1 MYNEKVLEIFRNPQ
15 NMGRITKADTVGVA
29 GDVADGDLIKLFIR
43 LEGDTI
49 AEATF
54 ETFGCVAAIVS
65 SAIATD
71 LLKGKTLDQALK
83 IKAEDII
90 KVVDELPVGKEHGAE
105 LVVKAIENAKETYLK
120 RQLKDGKISDEEYKK
135 LTTKEKPK
143 KAKKEK
149 PAKKEKSKKV
159 KKANKQHK
167 DEVVKEVKQQPVE
180 EPKKEEPQKETPSVN
195 KLMLLTKKITKTTTT
210 KNAAK

>member
-43 LEGDTI
+43 LDGDTI

-65 SAIATD
+65 SSIATD
-71 LLKGKTLDQALK
+71 LLKGKTLEQALK

-105 LVVKAIENAKETYLK
+105 LVVRAIEDAKNTYLK

-143 KAKKEK
+143 KAKKQK
-149 PAKKEKSKKV
+149 PAKKEKPKKV
-159 KKANKQHK
+159 KKANKQPK
-167 DEVVKEVKQQPVE
+167 DEVKEEAKKEVVE
-180 EPKKEEPQKETPSVN
+180 ESKKEEVKKETPNVN
-195 KLMLLTKKITKTTTT
+195 RLMLLTKKITTTTTT